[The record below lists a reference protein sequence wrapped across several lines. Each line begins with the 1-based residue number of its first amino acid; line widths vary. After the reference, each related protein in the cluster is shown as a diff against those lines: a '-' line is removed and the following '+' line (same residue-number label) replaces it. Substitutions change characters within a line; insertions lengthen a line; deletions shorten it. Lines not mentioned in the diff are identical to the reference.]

1 MAAYWLE
8 TAWNAAAARAGG
20 CLGGG
25 CLGDGCLGD
34 GRSARSAAL
43 ADLRHEAVDI
53 RLVVHIV
60 HAGTHH
66 RLEPAAREADAAA
79 GAGGGADVD
88 DICGAAIGAFH
99 RSSAETWVGK

>member
-1 MAAYWLE
+1 MRISDWSSDV
-8 TAWNAAAARAGG
+8 
-20 CLGGG
+20 CSS
-25 CLGDGCLGD
+25 DLGD

-88 DICGAAIGAFH
+88 ALGDAAIADFNREIGRASC
-99 RSSAETWVGK
+99 RKSVCLDV